1 MKFST
6 SLLFASV
13 LSAGLLVGCDGGSGT
28 SQPAQKTAA
37 EPPRRRPSSSTP
49 TPTKKR
55 SRR

>member
-6 SLLFASV
+6 SLLFASI

-28 SQPAQKTAA
+28 SGQPAQKAAA
-37 EPPRRRPSSSTP
+37 EAP
-49 TPTKKR
+49 KR